1 MGLHQ
6 LQNFCTAKETISR
19 MKSQV
24 TEWEKI
30 IDSYLLDKRLIFRI
44 YKKFKK
50 LNIKRTNNPISNRVN
65 ELKRQ
70 SSKELQMMN
79 KYMRK
84 CSTPLAIKEMQFKT
98 TLRLHFIP
106 FRMAIIPKANNK
118 CW

>member
-50 LNIKRTNNPISNRVN
+50 IKHQ
-65 ELKRQ
+65 K
-70 SSKELQMMN
+70 N
-79 KYMRK
+79 K
-84 CSTPLAIKEMQFKT
+84 
-98 TLRLHFIP
+98 
-106 FRMAIIPKANNK
+106 
-118 CW
+118 